1 MSAMRDTLTAEDLV
15 RLVDSLG
22 PRQPVPVLIVCRW
35 MQWMPKEME
44 CLRREKD
51 GRDEWRVSER
61 AWCILEGHADR
72 VQADAAIGTPFGGTV
87 EHEDSPPADLI
98 EQLFGPQRNYLAD
111 WGSR

>member
-1 MSAMRDTLTAEDLV
+1 MSTMRDTLTAENLI

-22 PRQPVPVLIVCRW
+22 LCQPVPVLIVCRW

-61 AWCILEGHADR
+61 AWRILEGQADR
-72 VQADAAIGTPFGGTV
+72 VEADFTYGGPFGIRV
-87 EHEDSPPADLI
+87 EHEDSPPGDLI